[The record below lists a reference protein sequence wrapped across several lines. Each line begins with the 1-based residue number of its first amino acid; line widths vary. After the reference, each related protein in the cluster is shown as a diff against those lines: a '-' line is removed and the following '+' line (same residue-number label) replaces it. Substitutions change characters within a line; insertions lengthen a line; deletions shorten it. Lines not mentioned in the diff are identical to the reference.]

1 MEVLGIDIG
10 FGFTKATDGK
20 ETLIF
25 KSLFGDATDLQFWV
39 DFGEASLSNYFNVTI
54 DGKSYF
60 IGDLAEQQSNVISF
74 TLDQEK
80 LISEFVKVLSLTVA
94 GVFLQEDSAINVP
107 INIVS
112 GLPIGYFKHN
122 HQRFN
127 EILTGHHKI
136 SYIQPDGSKV
146 IKEIYINKVRMLP
159 QPLGT
164 ILNLLMDDRGKIV
177 NKELAKQKVGIVDI
191 GFRTTDFTIM
201 DRLRYIDRSSRT
213 MDTGISKAFGVISN
227 KLREKCGVSVELY
240 RLYKAA
246 EQGTIKMKGHGINFA
261 KIRDQVYAQLAG
273 TIVNDIDRIWAGD
286 WDIDTIILT
295 GGGCMELAKY
305 IQPLISGNVIPTDMN
320 VDARLNNVQGYLKY
334 GKYIWGDSFQELPQ
348 PQPPQELEHVEEPEE
363 LEPVEE
369 PMVESLEDPMEES
382 ISEALEEIDE
392 PIEDID
398 DFVEDEFPEE

>member
-1 MEVLGIDIG
+1 MGVLGIDIG

-39 DFGEASLSNYFNVTI
+39 DFGETSLPDYFHVTI
-54 DGKSYF
+54 DGQSYF
-60 IGDLAEQQSNVISF
+60 IGDLAEQQSNVLSF
-74 TLDQEK
+74 TMDQEK

-94 GVFLQEDSAINVP
+94 GVFLKEDASINVP

-136 SYIQPDGSKV
+136 TYYNPNGRQVD
-146 IKEIYINKVRMLP
+146 KEIYINKVRMLP

-164 ILNLLMDDRGKIV
+164 ILNLLMDDKGKIV
-177 NKELAKQKVGIVDI
+177 NTELSKQKVGIVDI

-201 DRLRYIDRSSRT
+201 DHLRYIDRGSRT

-246 EQGTIKMKGHGINFA
+246 EAGSIKMKGHGLNFT

-273 TIVNDIDRIWAGD
+273 TIANEIDRVWAGD

-295 GGGCMELAKY
+295 GGGCRELAKY
-305 IQPLISGNVIPTDMN
+305 LEPLISGTISPVENNI
-320 VDARLNNVQGYLKY
+320 DARLNNVQGYIKY
-334 GKYIWGDSFQELPQ
+334 GRYIWGESVQEPT
-348 PQPPQELEHVEEPEE
+348 PSE
-363 LEPVEE
+363 LEPIEE
-369 PMVESLEDPMEES
+369 PLEES
-382 ISEALEEIDE
+382 ITEVLEEIGE
-392 PIEDID
+392 PIDETIEEID
-398 DFVEDEFPEE
+398 DLVENGLSED

>member
-39 DFGEASLSNYFNVTI
+39 DFGETSLPDYFHVTI
-54 DGKSYF
+54 DGRTYF
-60 IGDLAEQQSNVISF
+60 IGDLAEQQSNVLSF

-94 GVFLQEDSAINVP
+94 GVFLQKDASINVP

-136 SYIQPDGSKV
+136 TYYNPNGRKV
-146 IKEIYINKVRMLP
+146 DKEIYINKVRMLP

-164 ILNLLMDDRGKIV
+164 ILNLIMDDKGKIV
-177 NKELAKQKVGIVDI
+177 NTELAKQKVGIVDI

-201 DRLRYIDRSSRT
+201 DHLRYIDRGSRT

-246 EQGTIKMKGHGINFA
+246 EAGSIKMKGHGLNFT

-273 TIVNDIDRIWAGD
+273 TIANEIDRVWAGD

-295 GGGCMELAKY
+295 GGGCRELAKY
-305 IQPLISGNVIPTDMN
+305 LQPLISGTISPVENNI
-320 VDARLNNVQGYLKY
+320 DARLNNVQGYLKY
-334 GKYIWGDSFQELPQ
+334 GRYIWGESVREPTPSELKPI
-348 PQPPQELEHVEEPEE
+348 EEP
-363 LEPVEE
+363 L
-369 PMVESLEDPMEES
+369 EES
-382 ISEALEEIDE
+382 ITEALEEIGEPTDE
-392 PIEDID
+392 TIEEID
-398 DFVEDEFPEE
+398 DLFENGLSED

>member
-1 MEVLGIDIG
+1 MDVLGIDIG

-20 ETLIF
+20 KNLIF

-39 DFGEASLSNYFNVTI
+39 DFGEGSFSNYFNVTI

-60 IGDLAEQQSNVISF
+60 IGDLAEQQSSVISF

-80 LISEFVKVLSLTVA
+80 LISEFVKVLTLTVV
-94 GVFLQEDSAINVP
+94 GIFLKEESTINVP

-122 HQRFN
+122 HKRFN
-127 EILTGHHKI
+127 EILTGHHKVT
-136 SYIQPDGSKV
+136 YIQPDGSKIV
-146 IKEIYINKVRMLP
+146 KEIYINKVRMLP

-164 ILNLLMDDRGKIV
+164 ILNLLMDDRGNIV
-177 NKELAKQKVGIVDI
+177 NKELAKQKVGVVDI

-213 MDTGISKAFGVISN
+213 MDTGISKAFAVIAN

-246 EQGTIKMKGHGINFA
+246 ELGTIKMKGHGLNFS
-261 KIRDQVYAQLAG
+261 KIKDQVYAQLAG
-273 TIVNDIDRIWAGD
+273 TIANDIDRVWAGD

-295 GGGCMELAKY
+295 GGGCIELAKY
-305 IQPLISGNVIPTDMN
+305 LQPLISGNVIPTDIN

-334 GKYIWGDSFQELPQ
+334 GRYIWRESAQELSQ
-348 PQPPQELEHVEEPEE
+348 PEPPQEV
-363 LEPVEE
+363 EPV
-369 PMVESLEDPMEES
+369 EES
-382 ISEALEEIDE
+382 ISEALEEIVE

-398 DFVEDEFPEE
+398 DFVEDYLPEE